1 MRFPLADPATP
12 LPAGTYLVDRRDRR
26 IDYLRIAVTDH
37 CNLRCSYCMPPAG
50 IRFLARHELL
60 KFEEIMRLA
69 ALLVRQ
75 GVKKIRITG
84 GEPFMRSDLL
94 KLAAEL
100 KSLPGMQHLH
110 ITTNGVLAASHLEKL
125 RSLEISG
132 INLSLDTLRRHRFR
146 RITGRDFLPQV
157 LTTFRRCL
165 ELGIPLKIN
174 AVVQQENLDELVELA
189 SLAKEQAVEVRFIE
203 PMPFNGG
210 RSFSGNRS
218 EESAIRAILQTG
230 LPPMTRLLDIRGTAF
245 MYEVRGFRGRIGII
259 AGHSRKF
266 CAQCNKVR
274 LTPAGSLKTCLY
286 AAPALNLREMLRTG
300 CRDEQI
306 GAAIR
311 NCVAARPHDGL
322 EAAATLATELTDSM
336 ACIGG

>member
-1 MRFPLADPATP
+1 MRLPHADPAATHP
-12 LPAGTYLVDRRDRR
+12 TGTYLVDRRDRR
-26 IDYLRIAVTDH
+26 IDYLRIAVTDR

-50 IRFLARHELL
+50 IRFLPRDDLL
-60 KFEEIMRLA
+60 RFEEIMRLA

-100 KSLPGMQHLH
+100 KSLPGMEHLH
-110 ITTNGVLAASHLEKL
+110 ITTNGVLAAGHLEEL

-132 INLSLDTLRRHRFR
+132 INLSIDTLQRHRFR
-146 RITGRDFLPQV
+146 QISGRDFLPEV

-165 ELGIPLKIN
+165 DLGIPLKIN
-174 AVVQQENLDELVELA
+174 TVVQQDNLDELIALA
-189 SLAKEQAVEVRFIE
+189 CLAKDRAVQVRFIE

-210 RSFSGNRS
+210 RTFSGKQS
-218 EESAIRAILQTG
+218 EESTIRAILQAG
-230 LPPMTRLLDIRGTAF
+230 LPPMSRLLGIRGTAAI
-245 MYEVRGFRGRIGII
+245 YAVKGFRGRIGII

-266 CAQCNKVR
+266 CDQCNKVR
-274 LTPAGSLKTCLY
+274 LTPVGSFKTCLY
-286 AAPALNLREMLRTG
+286 AAPVLDLKEMLRTG

-311 NCVAARPHDGL
+311 NCVAVRPNDGL
-322 EAAATLATELTDSM
+322 EAAAALNEELTDSM

>member
-1 MRFPLADPATP
+1 MRLPLADSAPPHHT
-12 LPAGTYLVDRRDRR
+12 GTYLVDRRDRR
-26 IDYLRIAVTDH
+26 IDYLRIAVTDR
-37 CNLRCSYCMPPAG
+37 CNLRCSYCMPPSG
-50 IRFLARHELL
+50 IRFLPRHDLL
-60 KFEEIMRLA
+60 RFEEIMRLA
-69 ALLVRQ
+69 ALLVGQ

-84 GEPFMRSDLL
+84 GEPFLRGDLL

-100 KSLPGMQHLH
+100 KSLPGMEHLH
-110 ITTNGVLAASHLEKL
+110 ITTNGVLAADHLEKL

-132 INLSLDTLRRHRFR
+132 INLSLDTLRRDRFR
-146 RITGRDFLPQV
+146 KISGRDFLPEV

-174 AVVQQENLDELVELA
+174 TVVQQENLDELITLA
-189 SLAKEQAVEVRFIE
+189 GLAKDQAVQVRFIE

-210 RSFSGNRS
+210 RTFSGKQS
-218 EESAIRAILQTG
+218 EESTIRAILQAG
-230 LPPMTRLLDIRGTAF
+230 LPPMTRLLGIRGTAA
-245 MYEVRGFRGRIGII
+245 MYEVRGFRGKIGII

-266 CAQCNKVR
+266 CEQCNKVR
-274 LTPAGSLKTCLY
+274 LTPVGSLKTCLY
-286 AAPALNLREMLRTG
+286 AAPVLNLKDMLRTG

-311 NCVAARPHDGL
+311 SCVAARPHDGL
-322 EAAATLATELTDSM
+322 AAAAALNAELTDSM